1 MRGARISL
9 GVKLIGCAVKKFFE
23 QTLFTGSV
31 TEYDPTEGF
40 YKVLYD
46 DGDEE
51 ELEYEELQ
59 PILVEVL

>member
-1 MRGARISL
+1 M
-9 GVKLIGCAVKKFFE
+9 KKFFE
-23 QTLFTGSV
+23 ETLFTGSV